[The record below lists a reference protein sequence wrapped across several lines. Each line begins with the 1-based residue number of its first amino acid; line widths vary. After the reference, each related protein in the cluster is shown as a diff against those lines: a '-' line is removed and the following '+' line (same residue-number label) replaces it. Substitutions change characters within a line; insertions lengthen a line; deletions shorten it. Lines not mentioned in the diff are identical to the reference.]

1 MLDMYA
7 HSAFIQKAKENRT
20 IVFLDLDRTIASSLP
35 TPTEFPIRNA
45 IRKLLEDMGAVVVF
59 TTARAPEM
67 GMSSGR
73 FAASVA
79 LGFDRLPP
87 LQGKNPDGTRYY
99 IPLESMPEFEGVLDP
114 DVIHSL
120 GGGIRG
126 LFEEGYMPDSVF
138 NDYPGTSWRS
148 PRLAIIRDL
157 DGGEGN
163 IVQHMPLIENLNNY
177 LESKA
182 DVMPLPYR
190 IQFDFSGDDALNRM
204 VKVKQQVREA
214 LKIYPAVARRTKF
227 VDESRPAE
235 GKFCFYLLAIKKTK
249 AAALEHIVRNIV
261 RAGKLDTSK
270 LNIFVAGD
278 ALTDLSSMFAGPR
291 DCNFVYGLP
300 SQAPVTGSL
309 CYGNSD
315 ALFAGESIKR
325 FTRRLNRSDDFPAG
339 HFWFRP
345 PGSQERRFIAGDLA
359 DPGNRAAASVLGQLA
374 YFEETRR

>member
-7 HSAFIQKAKENRT
+7 HSAFIKKARESRT
-20 IVFLDLDRTIASSLP
+20 IVFLDLDRTIASSQLN
-35 TPTEFPIRNA
+35 PTEFPIRKA

-67 GMSSGR
+67 GMSSSR
-73 FAASVA
+73 YAASVE
-79 LGFDRLPP
+79 LGFERLPP

-99 IPLESMPEFEGVLDP
+99 VPLETMPEFESVLDP
-114 DVIHSL
+114 DIIHSL

-126 LFEEGYMPDSVF
+126 VFEEGYMPDSIF
-138 NDYPGTSWRS
+138 NDYPGMSWRS

-157 DGGEGN
+157 DGGNGH
-163 IVQHMPLIENLNNY
+163 IVRHMPLIENLNNY

-190 IQFDFSGDDALNRM
+190 IQFDFSGDDALNRKI
-204 VKVKQQVREA
+204 KVKQQIREA
-214 LKIYPAVARRTKF
+214 LKIYPAIARRTKF

-235 GKFCFYLLAIKKTK
+235 GKFCFYLLAIRKTK
-249 AAALEHIVRNIV
+249 EAAVQHIVRNIV

-278 ALTDLSSMFAGPR
+278 ALTDLSSMFAGPG

-300 SQAPVTGSL
+300 SQAPVTSSL
-309 CYGNSD
+309 CDGNTD

-339 HFWFRP
+339 HFWFKSP
-345 PGSQERRFIAGDLA
+345 TSQPRRLIAGDLA
-359 DPGNRAAASVLGQLA
+359 DPGNMAVASVLAQLA
-374 YFEETRR
+374 YFEENRR